1 MFELG
6 KFSLL
11 KASRVTPNG
20 VYLANDLGEEVLLPK
35 KYIPADLRL
44 KDEINVFLFKD
55 SEDRITATTI
65 IPKIM
70 LNEFA
75 ALEVNDTASFG
86 VFMDWGLEKD
96 LLVPLREQNT
106 VMLKG
111 TRHVV
116 YLYHD
121 QQSDRLV
128 ASARLNRFLELE
140 NITVEFG
147 QEVELLVINHSEQGV
162 NVVINNKHRGLI
174 FKNDL
179 FQQVS
184 IGDKLTGYI
193 KNVRVDNKID
203 VVLQKSGYSGIEAG
217 LQKILDLLKANDGHL
232 KVNDKSNPDEIK
244 NLFGM
249 SKKSFKKAIGALYK
263 KKMVSIKEDGIYLL

>member
-6 KFSLL
+6 KFNKL

-20 VYLANDLGEEVLLPK
+20 VYLINGEGEEVLLPK

-55 SEDRITATTI
+55 SEDRITATTVK
-65 IPKIM
+65 PKIM
-70 LNEFA
+70 LNEYA
-75 ALEVNDTASFG
+75 ALEVNDIASFG

-106 VMLKG
+106 PMIKG
-111 TRHVV
+111 AMHVV

-128 ASARLNRFLELE
+128 ASTRLNRFLELE
-140 NITVEFG
+140 KITLEEG
-147 QEVELLVINHSEQGV
+147 EEVDLLVINYSEQGV
-162 NVVINNKHRGLI
+162 NVIINSKYRGLI
-174 FKNDL
+174 FENDL
-179 FQQVS
+179 FQQVA
-184 IGDKLTGYI
+184 IGDNLKGYI
-193 KNVRVDNKID
+193 KNVRPDKKID
-203 VVLQKSGYSGIEAG
+203 VVLQKPGYSGVEPS
-217 LQKILDLLKANDGHL
+217 LQKILDVLKSNNGHL
-232 KVNDKSNPDEIK
+232 SVNDKSNPDEIK

-249 SKKSFKKAIGALYK
+249 SKKTFKKAIGALYK
-263 KKMVSIKEDGIYLL
+263 KKIVNIKEDGIYLL